1 MRRLRRGVTLC
12 TRVHWG
18 PTMSTERLAAIK
30 RVRAI
35 QVLDSRGRPT
45 VSVEVSLANGVVARG
60 SAPSGASTGSAEA
73 LELRDGDLSDF
84 DGASVHRAVLNV
96 SQSIDPALTGLDAT
110 QQEEIDAAMAAVDG
124 TPNWS
129 RLGGNA
135 SVATSLAVC
144 RAAAMSLG
152 MPLYRYIQT
161 LAGNKEC
168 SIPMP
173 MTNILS
179 GGLHTR
185 EGMDIQD
192 FLVVP
197 IGAGSYAEA
206 LDWVCRVRTAANQVA
221 SNRGISTLLA
231 DEGGLS
237 PACSSIKQAFD
248 LMQETF
254 EAAKLHGGEQV
265 AIAIDMAA
273 TGLSEGSGTYN
284 FAREGRTLTGHDV
297 AAMLADFAGRYPLIS
312 VEDACS
318 EDDWASWAAVT
329 QSVGHLQLV
338 GDDLFA
344 TQPERIL
351 RGKAAGIAN
360 AVLIKV
366 NQNGSLTG
374 ALRALQIARSINY
387 RTIVSA
393 RSGETEDDFIAD
405 LAVGTDAGQIK
416 IGSVRSSERQSKY
429 NRLSWIAAEEA
440 DRLPLRNPWTA
451 ALTATKPPARA
462 QTSTAAKA

>member
-1 MRRLRRGVTLC
+1 
-12 TRVHWG
+12 
-18 PTMSTERLAAIK
+18 MSTAGSPAIR

-45 VSVEVSLANGVVARG
+45 VSVEVSLANGVVALG
-60 SAPSGASTGSAEA
+60 CAPSGASTGSAEA
-73 LELRDGDLSDF
+73 VELRDGEFSDF
-84 DGASVHRAVLNV
+84 NGDSVRRAVLNV
-96 SQSIDPALTGLDAT
+96 SQCIDPALHGLDAT
-110 QQEEIDAAMAAVDG
+110 QQGVIDAAMAAVDG

-152 MPLYRYIQT
+152 VPLYRHIQT
-161 LAGNKEC
+161 LAGAKEC

-179 GGLHTR
+179 GGLHAR
-185 EGMDIQD
+185 AGMDIQD

-197 IGAGSYAEA
+197 IGAESYPEA
-206 LDWVCRVRTAANQVA
+206 LDWVCRVRAAANQVLCR
-221 SNRGISTLLA
+221 RGMSTLLA

-237 PACSSIKQAFD
+237 PACNSIKQAFD
-248 LMQETF
+248 LMQEAF
-254 EAAKLHGGEQV
+254 AMAKLHGGEQV

-273 TGLSEGSGTYN
+273 TGLSDANGAYN
-284 FAREGRTLTGHDV
+284 FAREGRTLSGQEI
-297 AAMLADFAGRYPLIS
+297 AAMLGDFAGEYPLIS

-329 QSVGHLQLV
+329 KSVGHLQLV

-374 ALRALQIARSINY
+374 ALTALQTAHSINY

-405 LAVGTDAGQIK
+405 LAVGVDAGQIK

-429 NRLSWIAAEEA
+429 NRLAWIAAEEA
-440 DRLPLRNPWTA
+440 DRLPLRNPW
-451 ALTATKPPARA
+451 
-462 QTSTAAKA
+462 AAKRSAPKLPAHAQISIAVKV